1 MKRIIGITLVSF
13 LVTAEPAFADCED
26 KAKGNVDWSGCQK
39 MHLILRGM
47 AMEGA
52 KLLQGDLSAT
62 DFLEADLRKPDL
74 TGATLARSR
83 FQDGKLAGTRFDK
96 VYAYRANFRGA
107 DMTGASLVKAEFD
120 RAQMAEAKLQKAD
133 LTKASLGR
141 ADLSKADLRDAVL
154 VKAYLARTNFGGA
167 ALAGADFTNAYFLLT
182 RIEGTDLSAVRGL
195 EQQQIDDS
203 CGNDTTK
210 LPAGLKPPQ
219 SWPCPPLTEE
229 DAEQAEQQ
237 RGRR

>member
-1 MKRIIGITLVSF
+1 
-13 LVTAEPAFADCED
+13 
-26 KAKGNVDWSGCQK
+26 
-39 MHLILRGM
+39 
-47 AMEGA
+47 
-52 KLLQGDLSAT
+52 
-62 DFLEADLRKPDL
+62 
-74 TGATLARSR
+74 
-83 FQDGKLAGTRFDK
+83 
-96 VYAYRANFRGA
+96 
-107 DMTGASLVKAEFD
+107 
-120 RAQMAEAKLQKAD
+120 
-133 LTKASLGR
+133 
-141 ADLSKADLRDAVL
+141 LSKADLRDAVL

-229 DAEQAEQQ
+229 DAE
-237 RGRR
+237 